1 MRSTTS
7 AIAWIAAP
15 VLAFVALTASPRE
28 ARAESGAFGLGI
40 VIGSPTGLSAKY
52 YLNDRNSIDAA
63 IGGAFVGSHGLS
75 FHADYLWLPAVLAR
89 ESAFDL
95 GLYLG
100 VGGRFLEHDR
110 KNNFDDDLH
119 IGVRGP
125 VGLVFDFGAG
135 GVPIDV
141 FAEVAVVVD
150 LLIAGDDEDDDH
162 GIINLNAGI
171 GVRYYF

>member
-1 MRSTTS
+1 MRSTPS
-7 AIAWIAAP
+7 AIAWLAAP
-15 VLAFVALTASPRE
+15 VMVFAALTVAPRE

-40 VIGSPTGLSAKY
+40 VIGSPTGISAKY

-95 GLYLG
+95 GLYVG
-100 VGGRFLEHDR
+100 VGARILEHNR
-110 KNNFDDDLH
+110 KDNRDDDLH
-119 IGVRGP
+119 VGVRGP
-125 VGLVFDFGAG
+125 VGLVFDFGSG

-141 FAEVAVVVD
+141 FAEVALVVD

-162 GIINLNAGI
+162 DIIDLNAGI